1 MRDHWPEY
9 LMEAAALGIFM
20 LSAGFFGTLL
30 EAESS
35 PVKAAIGNPF
45 ARRMLMG
52 VAMGVTAI
60 LLIYSPWG
68 RRSGAHMNPAVTLT
82 FWRLGKIESKD
93 AIYYCIFQ
101 FLGGL
106 LGVVIVEQLVGR
118 PFSDAPVSYVVTVP
132 GPAGP
137 GAALLAELIIS
148 ALLMIVVLISAS
160 SPRYQRY
167 TGCMA
172 GALVALY
179 IAFEAPLSGFSMN
192 PARTL
197 ASAIPSDIWTGW
209 WLYMLAP
216 TIGMLLAAEVHRRL
230 TRSCA
235 KHCAKLMHCPRKR
248 CIFCGWRPV
257 HGETDGVEA
266 EVMAEVVSTAA

>member
-1 MRDHWPEY
+1 
-9 LMEAAALGIFM
+9 
-20 LSAGFFGTLL
+20 
-30 EAESS
+30 
-35 PVKAAIGNPF
+35 
-45 ARRMLMG
+45 
-52 VAMGVTAI
+52 
-60 LLIYSPWG
+60 
-68 RRSGAHMNPAVTLT
+68 MNPAVTLA
-82 FWRLGKIESKD
+82 FWRLGKIETKD

-132 GPAGP
+132 GSAGA
-137 GAALLAELIIS
+137 GAAFAAELLIS
-148 ALLMIVVLISAS
+148 ALLMIVVLLSAA

-172 GALVALY
+172 GVLVALY

-216 TIGMLLAAEVHRRL
+216 TFGMLLAAEGHRRL
-230 TRSCA
+230 TRGCA
-235 KHCAKLMHCPRKR
+235 NHCAKLMHCPRKR

-257 HGETDGVEA
+257 NGETDCVRA
-266 EVMAEVVSTAA
+266 EVMPEVVSAGA